1 MATFKAKN
9 FKRNYEC
16 TNIVAI
22 VTEEDELPTR
32 FSGEAFERDDDAKLD
47 GLMMLCIERQNG
59 QRVELYGYL

>member
-1 MATFKAKN
+1 MAIFKAQN

-22 VTEEDELPTR
+22 VGDALPAR
-32 FSGEAFERDDDAKLD
+32 FSAEVFKRDDAADLA
-47 GLMMLCIERQNG
+47 GLTYLGAEYANG

>member
-22 VTEEDELPTR
+22 VTEGDDLPTR
-32 FSGEAFERDDDAKLD
+32 YSSEAFERDDDAKLD